1 MSTGKINRL
10 LDIFAAYLLKLEHGA
25 RPLFSSCAKLYSV
38 IDHLQVGDISWN
50 SFGVTYNGDRTDH
63 PAPWMD
69 DVYDVWMRDPET
81 AITQIVSNADFK
93 SLLDVVP
100 YREYE
105 SATNARRWQDFMSGN
120 WAWEEAVSSHLI
132 NVLFVAEN
140 CIGHHCS

>member
-1 MSTGKINRL
+1 
-10 LDIFAAYLLKLEHGA
+10 
-25 RPLFSSCAKLYSV
+25 
-38 IDHLQVGDISWN
+38 
-50 SFGVTYNGDRTDH
+50 
-63 PAPWMD
+63 MD

-120 WAWEEAVSSHLI
+120 WAWEEVVSSHLI